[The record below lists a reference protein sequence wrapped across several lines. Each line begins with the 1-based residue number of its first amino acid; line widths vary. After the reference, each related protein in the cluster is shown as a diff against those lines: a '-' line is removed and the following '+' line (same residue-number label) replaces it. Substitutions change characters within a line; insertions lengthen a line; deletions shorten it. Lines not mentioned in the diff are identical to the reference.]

1 MSWDCGCGI
10 ENMEGKATCRACYT
24 PRGKVW
30 TPEGYMSPDAASQ
43 VKDDTIRE
51 LPYAG
56 GKFFGGMM
64 VFTFAVAVLTFADTF
79 YLLYL
84 VAVGAAVISRA
95 TWGWYL
101 IVGNLTM
108 GIFVIALGV
117 LALSLAGDPVRALSL
132 AISLPATVAWF
143 VYFYR
148 RRYMFDAKQRW
159 RWLERMFPY
168 LVFEPDV
175 KPTQSAPAQVSEPLQ
190 ALLAGDTVIDWSER
204 PGCFERH
211 LQRRHNNPLFPS
223 ERQHVTAADV
233 AVARRRDAQDF
244 ESLRAEYVQFL
255 EDVTQLPDD
264 LPSREVNP
272 IRERIGDLTQRA
284 AQVGG
289 QASEIAS
296 RLTTFRRKLIQT
308 WSNSFSDNPN
318 ALKELQEAEAF
329 YHAGAWKFN
338 NPFVAQMNRDDTPI
352 TREEVV
358 PSILTEDVATIRTVM
373 AALGEPVGVILAR
386 FAVDLVQEVRAR
398 GEMLPGIEEKLTA
411 MGATI
416 N

>member
-1 MSWDCGCGI
+1 MSWECGCGI

-168 LVFEPDV
+168 LVFEPDT

-190 ALLAGDTVIDWSER
+190 D
-204 PGCFERH
+204 
-211 LQRRHNNPLFPS
+211 
-223 ERQHVTAADV
+223 
-233 AVARRRDAQDF
+233 
-244 ESLRAEYVQFL
+244 
-255 EDVTQLPDD
+255 
-264 LPSREVNP
+264 
-272 IRERIGDLTQRA
+272 
-284 AQVGG
+284 GG
-289 QASEIAS
+289 GV
-296 RLTTFRRKLIQT
+296 RL
-308 WSNSFSDNPN
+308 DN
-318 ALKELQEAEAF
+318 E
-329 YHAGAWKFN
+329 
-338 NPFVAQMNRDDTPI
+338 M
-352 TREEVV
+352 
-358 PSILTEDVATIRTVM
+358 
-373 AALGEPVGVILAR
+373 
-386 FAVDLVQEVRAR
+386 R
-398 GEMLPGIEEKLTA
+398 GG
-411 MGATI
+411 
-416 N
+416 